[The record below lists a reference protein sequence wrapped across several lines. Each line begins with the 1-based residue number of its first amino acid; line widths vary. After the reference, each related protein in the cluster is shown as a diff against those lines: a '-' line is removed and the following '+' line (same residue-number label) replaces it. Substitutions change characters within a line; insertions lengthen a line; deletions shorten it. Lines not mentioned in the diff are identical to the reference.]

1 MISQVSVL
9 TSTNIF
15 FSVIGIDID
24 PVKISYAKHNAAI
37 YGVADRI
44 DFICGDY
51 FELISKMTADVV
63 YLR

>member
-1 MISQVSVL
+1 MIA
-9 TSTNIF
+9 
-15 FSVIGIDID
+15 IDID

-51 FELISKMTADVV
+51 FQVIKNMKADVV
-63 YLR
+63 WLRYGFILMHCISLLL